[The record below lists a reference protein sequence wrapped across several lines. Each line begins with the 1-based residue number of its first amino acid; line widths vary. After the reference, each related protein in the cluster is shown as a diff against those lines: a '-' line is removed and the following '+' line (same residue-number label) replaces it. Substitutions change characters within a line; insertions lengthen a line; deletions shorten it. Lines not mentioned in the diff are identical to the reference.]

1 MGQARPLKQA
11 QRRSLCN
18 GCPCGPGRLSDRPE
32 RRNSTNLPRES
43 SPEVQMS
50 FFRFSL
56 PILILAFC
64 QERVAAQEARA
75 TNPPRWDARGLGPL
89 PRMGITCLDV
99 SDDSKEIVIGTI
111 AAFGDP
117 NVIVLDDAGKIVRHY
132 KVGQQWIDN
141 VAFLPGSKEVIA
153 LCTMPG
159 GKAGDRVEAFLLRGD
174 QVIPHPIRQEG
185 PWFFHYGDHS
195 NHPTMKLARAKHAT
209 ALLAGNQ
216 VIIHRK
222 GKEPVSVRLPVNDPE
237 ASISL
242 AVDEA
247 GWVVVGTTRRESAPD
262 DNLFLIDP

>member
-117 NVIVLDDAGKIVRHY
+117 NVIVLDDAGKMVRHY
-132 KVGQQWIDN
+132 KVGQQGIDKG
-141 VAFLPGSKEVIA
+141 AFMRRKKEVIEQCNKEVIS
-153 LCTMPG
+153 LCPMPG
-159 GKAGDRVEAFLLRGD
+159 GKAGYRVEAFLLRGD

-195 NHPTMKLARAKHAT
+195 NHPTMKLARARNAT

-216 VIIHRK
+216 VVIYRK
-222 GKEPVSVRLPVNDPE
+222 NREP
-237 ASISL
+237 AS
-242 AVDEA
+242 
-247 GWVVVGTTRRESAPD
+247 
-262 DNLFLIDP
+262 